1 MYFEPPRIIDWPSE
15 AAEFRRDTRESSSH
29 LLAKR
34 LAYPPSVP
42 RHFPRDPAPVVVK
55 SMPAIVDDM
64 PMVFM
69 KLPPGKWMYQKLEYS
84 APYGYN
90 IPLKLEANS
99 KVELRF
105 SSQGMHF
112 SDETG
117 FKSLIQ
123 GAPHL
128 VSPKER
134 SDIGI
139 QDFFTTAQTE
149 TINGKRV
156 IALTGRYES
165 DNLNVY
171 KILFNHNP
179 DDSDVW
185 VEAEIV
191 YSAPPD
197 EYKKHIGEVKK
208 ALQTIRW
215 AKKITYVP

>member
-15 AAEFRRDTRESSSH
+15 TAEFRRDTRGSSH

-69 KLPPGKWMYQKLEYS
+69 KLPPGTWMYQRLEYS
-84 APYGYN
+84 SPNGYN
-90 IPLKLEANS
+90 IPLTLKTNS

-105 SSQGMHF
+105 SSSGMRYA
-112 SDETG
+112 DETV
-117 FKSLIQ
+117 FKSVIRS
-123 GAPHL
+123 APHI
-128 VSPKER
+128 VSAEER
-134 SDIGI
+134 SAIGI
-139 QDFFTTAQTE
+139 QTFFTTAQTE

-185 VEAEIV
+185 VDAEIV
-191 YSAPPD
+191 YSAPPA

-215 AKKITYVP
+215 AKKITYEP

>member
-1 MYFEPPRIIDWPSE
+1 MYFEPPKIIDWPIDTV
-15 AAEFRRDTRESSSH
+15 EFRYLAQKSPSP

-34 LAYPPSVP
+34 LADPPSVP

-69 KLPPGKWMYQKLEYS
+69 KLPPGTWMYQRLEYS
-84 APYGYN
+84 SPNGYN
-90 IPLKLEANS
+90 IPLTLKTNS

-105 SSQGMHF
+105 SSSGMRYA
-112 SDETG
+112 DETV
-117 FKSLIQ
+117 FKSLIRS
-123 GAPHL
+123 APHI
-128 VSPKER
+128 VSAEER
-134 SDIGI
+134 SAMGI
-139 QDFFTTAQTE
+139 QTFFTTAQTE

-185 VEAEIV
+185 VDAEIV
-191 YSAPPD
+191 YSAPPA
-197 EYKKHIGEVKK
+197 EYKKHVGEVKK

-215 AKKITYVP
+215 AKKITYEP